1 MTNETVLIAGGY
13 GVVGSQIAR
22 LLRKRYPEIEI
33 LLGGRSPRQ
42 GEELVEELGR
52 AAVVRL
58 DISAHNPLAGLE
70 RQPALVLGA
79 VNDIDDNL
87 MLDAI
92 RAHIPYI
99 DITRWT
105 ERMRGSILR
114 AAMEDTSRAPVV
126 FASSWMAATIG
137 ILVREMAA
145 GFRQVDRIEVGI
157 LYAAKDKSGPN
168 SVEYMDRMALPF
180 EVREEG
186 RAVMAYPFRKGI
198 KTEFPGVGRFP
209 LYRFDTPDQMTL
221 PIVTGARSVAARI
234 GFDDRTSGPLLSVLV
249 RSGLWGLISGERFRK
264 LRHGLMHNPGEGG
277 AHRVRIDI
285 EGEGANGAMRE
296 SWIVTDPQGQ
306 THLTATGA
314 MIQLDRLI
322 RQGTPSAGIQV
333 AERVTDIETARQIMN
348 EEGISIDRLA
358 QVEDAA

>member
-33 LLGGRSPRQ
+33 LLGGRSPGQ
-42 GEELVEELGR
+42 GQELAEELGR
-52 AAVVRL
+52 AAAVRL
-58 DISAHNPLAGLE
+58 DLSRPNPLAGLE
-70 RQPALVLGA
+70 RQPTIVLAA

-92 RAHIPYI
+92 SAHIPYI

-114 AAMEDTSRAPVV
+114 AAMEDTSGAPVV

-137 ILVREMAA
+137 ILVRDMAA

-186 RAVMAYPFRKGI
+186 RAVMAYPFRKGME
-198 KTEFPGVGRFP
+198 TEFPGVGRFP

-221 PIVTGARSVAARI
+221 PFVTGARSVAARI
-234 GFDDRTSGPLLSVLV
+234 GFDDGTSGPFLSFLV
-249 RSGLWGLISGERFRK
+249 RSGLWGLFSGERFRK
-264 LRHGLMHNPGEGG
+264 LRHGLMYNPGEGG

-285 EGEGANGAMRE
+285 EGEGAHGPARE
-296 SWIVTDPQGQ
+296 SWIVTDSRGQ

-322 RQGTPSAGIQV
+322 CQGTLPAGIQV
-333 AERVTDIETARQIMN
+333 AEAVTDTEAARRIMN
-348 EEGISIDRLA
+348 EEGISVDRLA
-358 QVEDAA
+358 QFEEAA